1 MNKYESVI
9 IINPSADEDKVK
21 SLIDKFSDLINKQGK
36 VTKVDNMGK
45 RKLAYEVKKNKE
57 GIYVVFYFEA
67 EPTLIAELE
76 RNYRITDEVIKFIVV
91 KDERED

>member
-9 IINPSADEDKVK
+9 IINPSVDEDKVK
-21 SLIDKFSDLINKQGK
+21 SLIDRFSDLINTQGK

-67 EPTLIAELE
+67 EPSLIAELE
-76 RNYRITDEVIKFIVV
+76 RNYRITDEDNKFIVV
-91 KDERED
+91 KDEREV